1 MTTFREKLA
10 GSGRLTAH
18 FCAIPSPAV
27 TQAMAAGGADAVIID
42 MEHGAIDHP
51 QAHAMIS
58 AVAKTDCAP
67 FVRVPSID
75 EVAVKRVL
83 DLGAEG
89 ICFPMARTADDARRA
104 VASLRYPP
112 EGTRGFGPFLAHLSF
127 GTTLL
132 GYPAEAARRLV
143 CILLIETV
151 EAVANI
157 EAILSVEGV
166 DLVIPA
172 LFDLSTSMGLQG
184 QFDHPDFLA
193 AVRRIEVAAD
203 HAGVPRGLVAL
214 TEAQAAAAFKG
225 GSRLVAGFDLL
236 WLKAAAVEAA
246 VWCHAPSAE

>member
-1 MTTFREKLA
+1 MTNFREKLA

-51 QAHAMIS
+51 QAHAMIA

-112 EGTRGFGPFLAHLSF
+112 EGTRGFGPFFAHSHY

-143 CILLIETV
+143 CMLLIETA
-151 EAVANI
+151 EAVENI
-157 EAILSVEGV
+157 DEILAVEGIDV
-166 DLVIPA
+166 IIPA
-172 LFDLSTSMGLQG
+172 QFDLSTNLGLQG
-184 QFDHPDFLA
+184 QFDHPDFVA
-193 AVRRIEVAAD
+193 ALERIERASDAA
-203 HAGVPRGLVAL
+203 GIPRGSVAL
-214 TEAQAAAAFKG
+214 NEAQAGAAFARG
-225 GSRLVAGFDLL
+225 CRLIAGFDIL
-236 WLKAAAVEAA
+236 WLRNTAAQAQG
-246 VWCHAPSAE
+246 WCR